1 MRREMMLRLMA
12 VFLGFALVGCATNA
26 PLIQARSH
34 SNRDG
39 IFSEVTGQGAIPKGY
54 ADLEINASI
63 KTRPE
68 GYFLLEPR
76 DSVQGKP
83 SYPFLLNVD
92 GQAVTWKVDG
102 HQEITPRYLEDGDRN
117 PEGGTGIRYVLDR
130 RIRLVA
136 GTHRVF
142 FGLPGE
148 DFIREFDV
156 TLKDGR
162 GYVLR
167 FAPVYKWRSSARS
180 RHFVEGLSG
189 YDKMLTEKC
198 PD

>member
-1 MRREMMLRLMA
+1 MRKAAQLWVMA
-12 VFLGFALVGCATNA
+12 VFLEFALVGCARNA
-26 PLIQARSH
+26 PLINARSH

-39 IFSEVTGQGAIPKGY
+39 IFSEVTRQGAIPKGY
-54 ADLEINASI
+54 ADLEIQASI

-68 GYFLLEPR
+68 GYFLFEPR

-83 SYPFLLNVD
+83 GFPFLLNVD

-102 HQEITPRYLEDGDRN
+102 LQEITPRYLEDGSRN

-130 RIRLVA
+130 RIRLQP

-148 DFIREFDV
+148 DPFQEFDV
-156 TLKDGR
+156 TLKGDR
-162 GYVLR
+162 LYVLR
-167 FAPVYKWRSSARS
+167 FDPVYKWRSFARS
-180 RHFVEGLSG
+180 RHFIGGLSR
-189 YDKMLTEKC
+189 YEKVLMEKC

>member
-1 MRREMMLRLMA
+1 MRREAQTWVMA
-12 VFLGFALVGCATNA
+12 VVLGFALVACATNM
-26 PLIQARSH
+26 PLINARSH

-39 IFSEVTGQGAIPKGY
+39 IFSEVIGEGTIPKGY
-54 ADLEINASI
+54 ADLEIYASI

-68 GYFLLEPR
+68 GYFLFEPR

-83 SYPFLLNVD
+83 GYPFLLNID
-92 GQAVTWKVDG
+92 GQAVTWKVNG
-102 HQEITPRYLEDGDRN
+102 HQETIPRFLQDGGGN
-117 PEGGTGIRYVLDR
+117 PEGGTGIRYVLNR
-130 RIRLVA
+130 RIRLQP

-148 DFIREFDV
+148 DSFLEFDV

-162 GYVLR
+162 LYVLR
-167 FAPVYKWRSSARS
+167 FDPIYKRRSSPRS
-180 RHFVEGLSG
+180 PHFIGGLSR
-189 YDKMLTEKC
+189 YEMVLKEKC

>member
-1 MRREMMLRLMA
+1 MRRDAPSWLMA
-12 VFLGFALVGCATNA
+12 VLLAVALVGCATNA
-26 PLIQARSH
+26 PLIKARSH

-39 IFSEVTGQGAIPKGY
+39 IFSEVTGQGTIPKGNT
-54 ADLEINASI
+54 DLEIHASI

-68 GYFLLEPR
+68 GYFLFEPR

-83 SYPFLLNVD
+83 GYPFVLNVD
-92 GQAVTWKVDG
+92 GQAIIWKVDG
-102 HQEITPRYLEDGDRN
+102 VEEITPRYLEDDGRN

-130 RIRLVA
+130 RIRLQP

-148 DFIREFDV
+148 DCFREFDV

-162 GYVLR
+162 WYVLR
-167 FAPVYKWRSSARS
+167 FTPVYKWRSFVRS
-180 RHFVEGLSG
+180 RHFIEGLSRLE
-189 YDKMLTEKC
+189 MTLMEKC